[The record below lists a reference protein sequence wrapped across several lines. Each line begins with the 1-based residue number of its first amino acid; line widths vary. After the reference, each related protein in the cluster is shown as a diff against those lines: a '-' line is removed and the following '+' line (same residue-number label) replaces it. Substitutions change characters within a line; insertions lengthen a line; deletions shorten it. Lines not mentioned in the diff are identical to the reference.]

1 MASLEEIKLLE
12 NKILIA
18 SVVKS
23 KLNGLNRIFEKV
35 FLEEFT
41 CSSKEFVFET
51 IPNLEHI
58 DLLKNPLFVQF
69 LQKNCLDILSGRR
82 ELCFITAT
90 IENSTFSFDENLYVS
105 LEYYSKIELPL
116 NYIYFI
122 KKLALIQ

>member
-35 FLEEFT
+35 FIEEFT
-41 CSSKEFVFET
+41 CGKDFVFET
-51 IPNLEHI
+51 MPNLEHI
-58 DLLKNPLFVQF
+58 DFLKNPLFVQF
-69 LQKNCLDILSGRR
+69 LQENCLDILSGRR

-90 IENSTFSFDENLYVS
+90 IENTFSPDENLYVS
-105 LEYYSKIELPL
+105 LKYYSKIELPL